1 MEKEKNKMR
10 RLIFMFS
17 LTTICSVSFI
27 FSQENANNDPKTAV
41 QNTAL
46 DYIEGWYSGDAER
59 MDRALHPDL
68 AKRGVFENA
77 ESGKTTLRPI
87 DKARMVEATKAGV
100 GKKPQEQWGIE
111 LTIQDIYHNT
121 ACVKIVSVDFIDFA
135 QLAKIDGQWKI
146 VNVLWE
152 PVKK

>member
-1 MEKEKNKMR
+1 MR
-10 RLIFMFS
+10 VFIF
-17 LTTICSVSFI
+17 CVSFLLSTI
-27 FSQENANNDPKTAV
+27 ALFAQDTAKNGVEAAVKNA
-41 QNTAL
+41 AL

-68 AKRGVFENA
+68 AKRGVFVNA
-77 ESGKTTLRPI
+77 ESGKTFVRPI
-87 DKARMVEATKAGV
+87 NKAKMVEATKAGV
-100 GKKPQEQWGIE
+100 GKKPKEQWGIE

-121 ACVKIVSVDFIDFA
+121 ACVKIVSVDFVDYA

-152 PVKK
+152 PVRK

>member
-1 MEKEKNKMR
+1 MR
-10 RLIFMFS
+10 VFIF
-17 LTTICSVSFI
+17 CVSFI
-27 FSQENANNDPKTAV
+27 LSATALIAQESANDVIKSAVKNA
-41 QNTAL
+41 AL

-77 ESGKTTLRPI
+77 ETGKSFLRPVT
-87 DKARMVEATKAGV
+87 KARMVEMTKAGV
-100 GKKPQEQWGIE
+100 GKKPKEQWGIA

-121 ACVKIVSVDFIDFA
+121 ACVKIVSVDFIDYA

-152 PVKK
+152 PVRK